1 MRSSERGGTAHHDG
15 EDDADLL
22 NNFEDAEHSQE
33 QHLDQ
38 RVRMDPA
45 VWNVPQVLVVWFVL
59 VWHQQ
64 QEKTLH
70 KLYKRG
76 GGGEGRGKEGGERE
90 GGRGEKGGGE
100 RREEGRRRE
109 GKRREEGRRGGGE
122 EGRRGGGEEGRR

>member
-1 MRSSERGGTAHHDG
+1 MRGERMGEGEVKRGWEGGGEEGGTAHHDG

-22 NNFEDAEHSQE
+22 NNFEDTEHSQE
-33 QHLDQ
+33 HHLDQ

-45 VWNVPQVLVVWFVL
+45 VGNVPQVLIVRFVL

-76 GGGEGRGKEGGERE
+76 GG
-90 GGRGEKGGGE
+90 RGEK
-100 RREEGRRRE
+100 RR
-109 GKRREEGRRGGGE
+109 EGRRGG
-122 EGRRGGGEEGRR
+122 EGRRGEGRKGEGEGRRDEGRASDTS

>member
-1 MRSSERGGTAHHDG
+1 MGGGRRRRGGEELEGLGGSERGGTAHHDG

-22 NNFEDAEHSQE
+22 NNFEDTEHSQE
-33 QHLDQ
+33 HHLDQ

-45 VWNVPQVLVVWFVL
+45 VGNVPQVLIVRFVL

-76 GGGEGRGKEGGERE
+76 GGRGEKRREGRRGGRGGGERE
-90 GGRGEKGGGE
+90 GRERGRGEGMRGE
-100 RREEGRRRE
+100 HQTCYEL
-109 GKRREEGRRGGGE
+109 
-122 EGRRGGGEEGRR
+122 